1 MSTLLVLREQMQQIY
16 AKYSMYII
24 KALQF
29 LFGILLF
36 GAINANIGFMK
47 SASSILCTLG
57 LAVVC
62 AFLPLL
68 ITVIAATIL
77 VIIHLYVLSV
87 PIAAFTALIFLMMYI
102 FYFRFTPKNA
112 WVVLIALLACI
123 YKLPVI
129 VPVAFGLLGGP
140 VFVVPAICGVIAY
153 YLVHLVK
160 ISSTALQGADA
171 GGMISGLMTFAKQAI
186 GNKEMWTM
194 VLAVAISFLVVNAI
208 RTRAV
213 DHAWKIASAA
223 GAVTAVIIGMA
234 GNLALG
240 LHISYII
247 LIGSGVVAVLIGF
260 VLEFLF
266 FSVDYSRTEHIQF
279 EDDEYYYYVKA
290 VPKVG
295 VAVPEKSVKHITEHQ
310 GQETV
315 AIDLEEIQN
324 KAEGMPKGI
333 RKKPVQRKTAGN
345 SREERAKS
353 TDEILLT
360 RSLSKE
366 LGLDKEK
373 QK

>member
-1 MSTLLVLREQMQQIY
+1 MSTLLVLKEQIQQIY
-16 AKYSMYII
+16 AKYSMYIT

-29 LFGILLF
+29 LFGLLLF
-36 GAINANIGFMK
+36 GTINANIGFMK
-47 SASSILCTLG
+47 GASSIICTVG
-57 LAVVC
+57 LAAVC

-68 ITVIAATIL
+68 IMTLAATAL
-77 VIIHLYVLSV
+77 VLVHLYALSM
-87 PIAAFTALIFLMMYI
+87 PIAAFAAGVFLLMYI
-102 FYFRFTPKNA
+102 FYFRFTPKRA
-112 WVVLIALLACI
+112 WVVLIAVLACA
-123 YKLPVI
+123 YKMPV
-129 VPVAFGLLGGP
+129 VLSVAFGLMGAP
-140 VFVVPAICGVIAY
+140 VLAVPAACGVMAY

-160 ISSTALQGADA
+160 VSSTALQGADA
-171 GGMISGLMTFAKQAI
+171 GGMISTLMTFAKQAV
-186 GNKEMWTM
+186 GNKEMWTIA
-194 VLAVAISFLVVNAI
+194 LAVVLGLLVVNAI

-223 GAVTAVIIGMA
+223 GAVAAVIVGMA

-240 LHISYII
+240 LHISYAV
-247 LIGSGVVAVLIGF
+247 LIGSGIMAMLVGL

-266 FSVDYSRTEHIQF
+266 FSVDYSGTEHIQF

-295 VAVPEKSVKHITEHQ
+295 VAVPEKSVKRITKHQ

-315 AIDLEEIQN
+315 AIDSSELQHMSDGAMELKRRTAN
-324 KAEGMPKGI
+324 RKAVE
-333 RKKPVQRKTAGN
+333 N

-366 LGLDKEK
+366 LGLDEEK